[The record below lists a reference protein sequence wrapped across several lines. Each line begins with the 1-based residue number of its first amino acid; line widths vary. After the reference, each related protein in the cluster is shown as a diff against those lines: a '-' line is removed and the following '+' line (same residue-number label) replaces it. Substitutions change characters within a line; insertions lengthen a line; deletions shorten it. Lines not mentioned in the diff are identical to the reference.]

1 MKKCEYDYEKQIQRL
16 KEENNQQLENE
27 LQQQKDQIQINLENH
42 VFCRI
47 LLSFVKF

>member
-42 VFCRI
+42 VVFRI
-47 LLSFVKF
+47 LLFFVKF